1 MSFLKGLFVKKKKD
15 SAELEAPEAKKG
27 QGPEAAEKPKKKGFF
42 SKKESNGA
50 EKAAVAVIDDMGAD
64 PIELE
69 DLLDHKA
76 GGRFGLYTT
85 LWILLAVALAAVHV
99 LFVAPTNA
107 DRAAKANELQ
117 EIQDNTSQFENGVLA
132 QRAKLNQLRQR
143 SQELLATLPTEA
155 DLNAW
160 LAQWKGSSQNN
171 RVDWVNQSS
180 ALDGNTSPNPYVLFE
195 TEIKLR
201 RVSIELAGDY
211 FDYLLLREQILRT
224 HPSLSIANERVEIRP
239 GDTRQAI
246 FVDLLVRVI

>member
-1 MSFLKGLFVKKKKD
+1 M
-15 SAELEAPEAKKG
+15 
-27 QGPEAAEKPKKKGFF
+27 
-42 SKKESNGA
+42 
-50 EKAAVAVIDDMGAD
+50 D
-64 PIELE
+64 PV
-69 DLLDHKA
+69 
-76 GGRFGLYTT
+76 GRS
-85 LWILLAVALAAVHV
+85 LAAVHV

-117 EIQDNTSQFENGVLA
+117 EIQDNTSQFENGVGPA
-132 QRAKLNQLRQR
+132 SETEPIA
-143 SQELLATLPTEA
+143 SAFAGVVGHLPTEA

-246 FVDLLVRVI
+246 FVDLVRVI

>member
-1 MSFLKGLFVKKKKD
+1 M
-15 SAELEAPEAKKG
+15 
-27 QGPEAAEKPKKKGFF
+27 
-42 SKKESNGA
+42 
-50 EKAAVAVIDDMGAD
+50 
-64 PIELE
+64 
-69 DLLDHKA
+69 
-76 GGRFGLYTT
+76 
-85 LWILLAVALAAVHV
+85 
-99 LFVAPTNA
+99 
-107 DRAAKANELQ
+107 
-117 EIQDNTSQFENGVLA
+117 
-132 QRAKLNQLRQR
+132 
-143 SQELLATLPTEA
+143 PTEA

>member
-15 SAELEAPEAKKG
+15 SAELEAPETKKG
-27 QGPEAAEKPKKKGFF
+27 QGPEAAEKLKKKV
-42 SKKESNGA
+42 SSARKNP
-50 EKAAVAVIDDMGAD
+50 MGLKRPLWLSSTWA
-64 PIELE
+64 PIPLSWKTCWITRLVV
-69 DLLDHKA
+69 DLVC
-76 GGRFGLYTT
+76 TT
-85 LWILLAVALAAVHV
+85 LWIVLAVALAAVHV

-160 LAQWKGSSQNN
+160 LAQWKGFSQNN

-201 RVSIELAGDY
+201 RVSIELAAI
-211 FDYLLLREQILRT
+211 ILIICCCVSRSYG
-224 HPSLSIANERVEIRP
+224 PIRP
-239 GDTRQAI
+239 
-246 FVDLLVRVI
+246 